1 MIPRIFL
8 SAMLALILS
17 GCLYEPIHQGNR
29 LDGNKIN
36 LIKEGDTQFTIEE
49 TLGTPALQSVLHPN
63 RATYYEEYEDED
75 SGALIKRGVEV
86 TYDGARRATAIRRFG
101 FETKKHAKE
110 NEE

>member
-1 MIPRIFL
+1 MLHYIFL
-8 SAMLALILS
+8 SALLTLLLS

-36 LIKEGDTQFTIEE
+36 LIKEGDTQFTIEQ
-49 TLGTPALQSVLHPN
+49 TLGTPALQSTLHPN

-75 SGALIKRGVEV
+75 SGALIKRGVEI

-101 FETKKHAKE
+101 FETEKHAKKD
-110 NEE
+110 EE